1 MRIPLWRRVIALL
14 SVGWLVGPGAA
25 CKDGKSDDVDRQSAP
40 AASAPADPAARTTA
54 EPRPATESEHQAI
67 FFEVTSAGGSKSW
80 ILGTMHMGFDYQEL
94 PAAIWSRLGDAGTV
108 VFEADTRTMEEVVRD
123 RAVLPE
129 GQSLEALLGP
139 QTWARLQAELPQIP
153 ADGLRRMPPWLVSS
167 ILLSRLFPTALPLD
181 MAVLREAERARKSL
195 IFLEDMAWQADL
207 LAEEMGPEA
216 VVSLL
221 DDASPMRRSLADGAA
236 AYQRGDFEA
245 LSRIT
250 LDPASLGGDEAQL
263 ERMIFSRNARWH
275 TLLAEPLARGR
286 VFVAVGAA
294 HLAGDKGL
302 LAMLERDGF
311 TVARVA
317 R

>member
-1 MRIPLWRRVIALL
+1 ML

-25 CKDGKSDDVDRQSAP
+25 CKDNKSDDVEGQPAP
-40 AASAPADPAARTTA
+40 AASATVDPATRTTA
-54 EPRPATESEHQAI
+54 EPRPATESQHQAI
-67 FFEVTSAGGSKSW
+67 FFEVTSAAGSKSW

-94 PAAIWSRLGDAGTV
+94 PPTIWNRLGDAGTV
-108 VFEADTRTMEEVVRD
+108 VFEADIRTMEEVVRD
-123 RAVLPE
+123 RATLPA
-129 GQSLEALLGP
+129 GQSLDVLLGP
-139 QTWARLQAELPQIP
+139 ETWAKLQAELPQIP
-153 ADGLRRMPPWLVSS
+153 AEGLRRMPPWLVSS

-181 MAVLREAERARKSL
+181 MAVLREAERAKKSL
-195 IFLEDMAWQADL
+195 LFLEDMAWQADL
-207 LAEEMGPEA
+207 LAEEMGPDSVTA
-216 VVSLL
+216 LL
-221 DDASPMRRSLADGAA
+221 DDASPMRRVLADGAA

-245 LSRIT
+245 LSRIA

-275 TLLAEPLARGR
+275 TLLAEPLAKGR
-286 VFVAVGAA
+286 VFIAVGAA
-294 HLAGDKGL
+294 HLAGEKGL